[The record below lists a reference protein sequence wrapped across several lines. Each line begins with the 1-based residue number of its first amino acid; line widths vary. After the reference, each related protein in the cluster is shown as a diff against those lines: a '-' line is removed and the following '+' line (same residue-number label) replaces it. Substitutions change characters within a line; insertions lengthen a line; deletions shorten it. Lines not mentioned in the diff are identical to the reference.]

1 MGNTTLKIITVA
13 SILGALVM
21 LLILNK
27 ATSENRGLKELNK
40 IYFSAA
46 CRNPHDLK
54 AQFYSVDVKKL
65 TGIDVSS
72 KDVQIWIDNQ
82 VNQCEISHQHRT
94 AENYSIP
101 DKKASQICAEH
112 ITGYYQTGTK
122 HENVK
127 IIDIKGIAFSASEIW
142 CAAVVREKVFV
153 INQKG
158 TEEEDNI
165 KWFSLKEQRMLEL
178 NSESKN
184 DFDDALKNRKT
195 INN

>member
-13 SILGALVM
+13 TILGALVI

-27 ATSENRGLKELNK
+27 ATSENRGLKQLNK

-46 CRNPHDLK
+46 CRNPHELK
-54 AQFYSVDVKKL
+54 KQFDSVGIKKL

-72 KDVQIWIDNQ
+72 KDVQKWIDSQ
-82 VNQCEISHQHRT
+82 VNQCEISHGHQT

-101 DKKASQICAEH
+101 DEKASQTCAEH
-112 ITGYYQTGTK
+112 ISGYYQARTK

-127 IIDIKGIAFSASEIW
+127 IIDIKGIAFSAREIW

-153 INQKG
+153 INQDS
-158 TEEEDNI
+158 TEKEDI
-165 KWFSLKEQRMLEL
+165 KWFSLKEQKVLEL
-178 NSESKN
+178 NVESKN
-184 DFDDALKNRKT
+184 DFDNALKNRKT
-195 INN
+195 IDN